1 MRYQEKGVQGP
12 TVTSQEGELQNGQII
27 LQGFALG
34 CEDTQGQT
42 TLSEVEGVGD
52 GVNNSGKGDQE
63 GEQPMECK

>member
-1 MRYQEKGVQGP
+1 VRYQEKGVQGP

-42 TLSEVEGVGD
+42 TLSEVEGGRTLMRGD
-52 GVNNSGKGDQE
+52 LE
-63 GEQPMECK
+63 GAAFGM